1 MANFMYTPKSG
12 SKITMFP
19 GYFKKLDNSNFTKKS
34 ENDSEM
40 KLEGNGI
47 IVVKH
52 NNESLHILNAA
63 DICTY
68 TAEPNEYFREDAN
81 ALAEA
86 LAYEYNG
93 ISYDDCGSVGVFVP
107 QEYATLCYVA
117 MLFVEPSPNYA
128 VLDLYG
134 IDKRKFF
141 SLLNGIDAIPSNR
154 ETAEVK
160 TELILQAT
168 QMLQKELVKI
178 PKSFFDTL
186 YVSKND
192 YFLDDKDKK
201 FILGLTKDQNFV
213 DRITFPLLWGEPD
226 IWI

>member
-1 MANFMYTPKSG
+1 MANFLYTPKSG

-19 GYFKKLDNSNFTKKS
+19 DYFKKLDNSNFTKKS

-40 KLEGNGI
+40 KLKGSGI
-47 IVVKH
+47 VIIRH
-52 NNESLHILNAA
+52 NNESYHILNAA

-68 TAEPNEYFREDAN
+68 SAEPNEYFRDEAR
-81 ALAEA
+81 ALTQS

-93 ISYDDCGSVGVFVP
+93 VSYDDCGSVGVFVP

-154 ETAEVK
+154 ETSEVK
-160 TELILQAT
+160 TGLILSAT
-168 QMLQKELVKI
+168 KMLQKELVEI
-178 PKSFFDTL
+178 PERNFDTL

-192 YFLDDKDKK
+192 YSLK
-201 FILGLTKDQNFV
+201 FIMDINFQGNFI
-213 DRITFPLLWGEPD
+213 DRITFPQSWGEPD
-226 IWI
+226 IWIWS